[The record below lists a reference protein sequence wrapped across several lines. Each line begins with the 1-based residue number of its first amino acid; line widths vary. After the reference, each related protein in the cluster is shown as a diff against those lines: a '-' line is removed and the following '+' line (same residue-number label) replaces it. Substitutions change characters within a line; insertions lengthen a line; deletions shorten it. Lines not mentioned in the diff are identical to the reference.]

1 MDIQNCTALITGG
14 GSGLGAACAQ
24 NLAKNGAQVVIFDQN
39 ITVAENLAKE
49 INGLAIFCDVAD
61 PDSVEKAINEL
72 KKHVD
77 LPRICINCAGI
88 APAKRILGKQDLMP
102 YEEFTRTIDINLNG
116 TFNILRHAAHLM
128 SQLDPVNE
136 HGERGVIINTAS
148 IAAYEGQLGQA
159 AYAASKAGVI
169 GLTLPAAREFA
180 RFGIRV
186 NAIAP
191 GLFGTPML
199 LNMPQEVQDNLS
211 SSTPFPKRFGRPDEF
226 ASLVQQII
234 NNPMLN
240 GTIIR
245 LDGALR
251 MQ

>member
-1 MDIQNCTALITGG
+1 MDIKNCTALITGG
-14 GSGLGAACAQ
+14 GSGLGAACAKS
-24 NLAKNGAQVVIFDQN
+24 LAKHGANIIIFDQN
-39 ITVAENLAKE
+39 IAIAETLAKD
-49 INGLAIFCDVAD
+49 INGIAIFCDVAN
-61 PDSVEKAINEL
+61 PKSVEDAINEL
-72 KKHVD
+72 KKKFD

-88 APAKRILGKQDLMP
+88 APAKRIISKQGLMP
-102 YEEFTRTIDINLNG
+102 FEEFTKTIDINLNG
-116 TFNILRHAAHLM
+116 TFNILRHAANLM

-169 GLTLPAAREFA
+169 GLTLPAARELA

-199 LNMPQEVQDNLS
+199 LNMPQEVQDNLTS
-211 SSTPFPKRFGRPDEF
+211 SMLFPKRLGHPEEF
-226 ASLVQQII
+226 ASLVEQII

-240 GTIIR
+240 GTTIR